1 MNRSTLVAL
10 AAALVFAASAPAAQ
24 IYFLLGDHADGAL
37 YKAAPGPDTAYG
49 LRLDDQGGT
58 YSAGTNLLGH
68 GGPLYLTYNDTDL
81 TQGARIFGLVDRNS
95 DAGEGVD
102 FLVEYAITGLSAWN
116 GGWRADG
123 GSGTAT
129 EQGACVVCEVLN
141 LTGLQG
147 SAGEAN
153 GYAFIW
159 NNDGHRLAGDSTS
172 WVGRG
177 WLNGTGTND
186 WLVTG
191 VPTPP
196 PPGEEVPEPA
206 TVSLMLLGL
215 GALVARRKYGKK
227 A

>member
-24 IYFLLGDHADGAL
+24 IYFLLGDHVDGLL
-37 YKAAPGPDTAYG
+37 YNGNPDEAYG
-49 LRLDDQGGT
+49 LRLDAQGGT
-58 YSAGTNLLGH
+58 YSAGKNIQPY
-68 GGPLYLTYNDTDL
+68 GGQLYLTYNDTDL
-81 TQGARIFGLVDRNS
+81 AQGARIFGSIDRNS
-95 DAGEGVD
+95 DAGEGIN
-102 FLVEYAITGLSAWN
+102 FEVEYMITGLVAWN

-129 EQGACVVCEVLN
+129 AEAACAVMCAALN

-147 SAGEAN
+147 SSGEAD
-153 GYAFIW
+153 GWAFIW
-159 NNDGHRLAGDSTS
+159 APDGHRLAGDSTS

-215 GALVARRKYGKK
+215 GALIARRKYGKK